1 MVMKKIKIDDVVCV
15 ILVIQKEIII
25 YRKRKYIYT
34 QVNSMITVAVAVAIV
49 LCEYQ
54 TEVIENV
61 KNTITTTTRTKN
73 D

>member
-1 MVMKKIKIDDVVCV
+1 MLCV
-15 ILVIQKEIII
+15 IQIQKEIII

-61 KNTITTTTRTKN
+61 KNTITTITRTKN
-73 D
+73 DR

>member
-1 MVMKKIKIDDVVCV
+1 MKIKIEVVCNT
-15 ILVIQKEIII
+15 KGNHYI

-34 QVNSMITVAVAVAIV
+34 QVNSMITVAVDVAIV

-54 TEVIENV
+54 IEVIENV

-73 D
+73 DR

>member
-1 MVMKKIKIDDVVCV
+1 MLCV
-15 ILVIQKEIII
+15 IQIQKEIII

-54 TEVIENV
+54 IEVIENV